1 MSALTDRPAALVTGA
16 AGFIGSHLT
25 RALAAGVR
33 VRVVALDD
41 LSGGFRDNLPA
52 DVTFVEGS
60 VTDAALVTNLF
71 ETHRIRYVFHL
82 AAYAAEGLS
91 HFIRRFNYTNNVIG
105 SMNLIN
111 EAVRHEIECFVFTSS
126 IAVYGPIAP
135 PMRETD
141 VPMPEDPYGIAKL
154 SVELDLAA
162 AHRMFGLRYVI
173 FRPHNVYGEFQNLGD
188 PYRNV
193 LGIFMNQI
201 MRSRPMTIFGDG
213 TQQRAFSYVGDIV
226 PPIADSPWVPAAG
239 CQVFNIGAEV
249 PCTVND
255 LAGTVAAAM
264 GVPDHP
270 IEHLPA
276 RLEVHT
282 AYSDHGKAA
291 RIFGAREQTTL
302 EAGVRRMAAWA
313 KQGGVRSSRPFQG
326 VEVTRNLPERWR
338 ALIEPVRQA

>member
-1 MSALTDRPAALVTGA
+1 MAATDRPAALVTGA

-25 RALAAGVR
+25 RALAADGR

-41 LSGGFRDNLPA
+41 LSGGFRDNLPP

-60 VTDAALVTNLF
+60 VTDATLVARVF
-71 ETHRIRYVFHL
+71 QEHCIRYVFHL

-126 IAVYGPIAP
+126 IAVYGPITP

-141 VPMPEDPYGIAKL
+141 VPTPEDPYGIAKL

-173 FRPHNVYGEFQNLGD
+173 FRPHNVYGEYQNLGD

-201 MRSRPMTIFGDG
+201 MQHKPMTIFGDG
-213 TQQRAFSYVGDIV
+213 TQQRAFSYVGDLV
-226 PPIADSPWVPAAG
+226 GAMAESPWVPAAS
-239 CQVFNIGAEV
+239 CQTFNIGAEV
-249 PCTVND
+249 PYSVNE
-255 LAGTVAAAM
+255 LAIAVALAM
-264 GVPDHP
+264 DAPDHS
-270 IEHLPA
+270 IEHLPS
-276 RLEVHT
+276 RHEVHT
-282 AYSDHGKAA
+282 AYSDHAKA
-291 RIFGAREQTTL
+291 RRVFGIEKQTPL
-302 EAGVRRMAAWA
+302 DVGLRRMADWA
-313 KQGGVRSSRPFQG
+313 KAGGVRSSRPFRT
-326 VEVTRNLPERWR
+326 VEIMRDLPERWR
-338 ALIEPVRQA
+338 QLLD